1 MSLVSPLALSINI
14 WILAGHILNITCN
27 FLYCNHQVYRDF
39 FDHSVLQTA
48 HFIWVLACG
57 ELFKARQIH
66 ASAALS
72 EGEDTVPG
80 YSYVY

>member
-1 MSLVSPLALSINI
+1 M
-14 WILAGHILNITCN
+14 
-27 FLYCNHQVYRDF
+27 YRDF